1 MQPGKT
7 PPVPPGPPFGDY
19 SGGIAPGENVILK
32 FRNLMY
38 EYFGANGRAFPWRE
52 TDDPYRILVSE
63 IMLQQTQVE
72 RVRNKYIAFVERWP
86 NIQSLSQAS
95 LKDVYSLWSGLGY
108 NRRAKALLEIS
119 KIVVSEYK
127 SQLPKTIEKL
137 IKMPML
143 GHATAASIC
152 AFAFNKPVVFLETNI
167 RRVLIYFFFEGRKDI
182 YDRELLPVAASVLDA
197 SDPRNW
203 YYALMDYGFFLK
215 RNLPNPNIKSKHYYR
230 QSPFENSDRQIRG
243 QILKVLDTHGQI
255 KKTQMTDL
263 LNFSTSRVYNCLDRL
278 EQEGLITA
286 ETGIYRIAD

>member
-263 LNFSTSRVYNCLDRL
+263 LNFSASRVYNCLDRL